1 LRSRKYYLEKD
12 LKDKFTALSLDEH
25 CSSLNNHS
33 ENIAFSS
40 DKAIIDTK
48 SVTPSEWESFSDEN
62 ILKAERER
70 AASAT
75 LCLVI
80 DDVLDSTRNDMKRQR
95 QAVNTAFDK
104 RVKEQLEA
112 KQSLKNHLSKVVA
125 EINEM
130 ESNIAALEEAIAAKT
145 PPMKVAQTRL
155 HVRGE
160 RPNVE
165 LVRDPVQYRLIEE
178 VAEITDTLQQLQVQL
193 AESHSSLKGLN
204 RRQLSLEEDIQV
216 KSNSL
221 DIDQNKCM
229 KLRQQ
234 LPE

>member
-1 LRSRKYYLEKD
+1 LPFLFVLYR
-12 LKDKFTALSLDEH
+12 
-25 CSSLNNHS
+25 
-33 ENIAFSS
+33 
-40 DKAIIDTK
+40 